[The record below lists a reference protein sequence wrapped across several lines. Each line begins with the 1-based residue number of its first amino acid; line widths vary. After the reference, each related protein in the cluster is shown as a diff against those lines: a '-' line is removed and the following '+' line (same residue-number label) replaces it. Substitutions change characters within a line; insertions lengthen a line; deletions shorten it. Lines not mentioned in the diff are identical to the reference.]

1 MTLLILERPGL
12 VRPIK
17 GPPRGFCK
25 DAAMQ
30 HMPDDP
36 SLLPAPW
43 WVPDGGMHDFERELR
58 RELSPEHPLHGVK
71 ATAVARCE
79 GCDDVL
85 FGVRDRPRPWAV
97 VHLTWTGREERAP
110 WPMTTQLASLADL
123 LTEWAD
129 HGCNNENEASSQ
141 ASRS

>member
-1 MTLLILERPGL
+1 
-12 VRPIK
+12 
-17 GPPRGFCK
+17 
-25 DAAMQ
+25 MQ

-43 WVPDGGMHDFERELR
+43 WVPDGGMHSFELELHREL
-58 RELSPEHPLHGVK
+58 PQGHPLHGVK

-85 FGVRDRPRPWAV
+85 FSVPDRPFPWAV

-110 WPMTTQLASLADL
+110 WPMTTPLASLAEL

-129 HGCNNENEASSQ
+129 HGCNDDEA
-141 ASRS
+141 ASPESCS

>member
-1 MTLLILERPGL
+1 
-12 VRPIK
+12 
-17 GPPRGFCK
+17 
-25 DAAMQ
+25 MQ

-43 WVPDGGMHDFERELR
+43 WVPDDGMDGFDLELH
-58 RELSPEHPLHGVK
+58 RELSHGHPLHGVK

-85 FGVRDRPRPWAV
+85 FSIANQPFPWAV

-110 WPMTTQLASLADL
+110 WPMTTPLASLSEL
-123 LTEWAD
+123 LTKWAD
-129 HGCNNENEASSQ
+129 HGCNVDDEASSE
-141 ASRS
+141 SRS